1 MLLIQVVITNARR
14 LQLRDV
20 CCKISCKDVILDIT
34 FLCYGINLGLKIF
47 ITSKYLHSTMSVLT
61 QKISREEWL
70 DGVRMKSDSF
80 KSAQTYES
88 CIHKWDEYLK
98 SIPQSE
104 VEIMEELK
112 VKNQDPETYLFLN
125 RYVTWLSKKGLPS
138 NTIQLCFAAL
148 KSWCAS
154 NGVMLYNE
162 YIKRFVSFPKK
173 RKELRVPLT
182 IEIVRTLVEKSTL
195 RTKAILLTLL
205 SSGMRISEVLQLK
218 VSDINPKTSPVEI
231 RVRASTTKTREERLA
246 FLSNEAWE
254 NVKILIENKTDD
266 DFVFVKKFS
275 VPNTLHSFEL
285 LFGKLRASCGFY
297 EKYDNGKNYHVNVHA
312 FRAYFHTQATKVLGG
327 DIAHAILGHHQYLDQ
342 YFRLDKEERGQLYN
356 RLEPYVT
363 VSNEF
368 RQKKLLEEKD
378 RQIEE
383 KDQMIDEMKLMDS
396 RIARLEDA
404 KD

>member
-1 MLLIQVVITNARR
+1 
-14 LQLRDV
+14 
-20 CCKISCKDVILDIT
+20 
-34 FLCYGINLGLKIF
+34 
-47 ITSKYLHSTMSVLT
+47 MSVLT
-61 QKISREEWL
+61 QNASREEWI
-70 DGVRMKSDSF
+70 DRVKMKSDSI
-80 KSAQTYES
+80 KSAITYQT
-88 CIHKWDEYLK
+88 CIDKWDLYLK
-98 SIPQSE
+98 SIGQSE
-104 VEIMEELK
+104 AKVMEELK
-112 VKNQDPETYLFLN
+112 TKTQDPEAYLFLN
-125 RYVTWLSKKGLPS
+125 RYIAWLSKKGYPS
-138 NTIQLCFAAL
+138 STIRLCFFAL
-148 KSWCAS
+148 KSWCAA

-173 RKELRVPLT
+173 RKEIRVPLT
-182 IEIVRTLVEKSTL
+182 IEIIRALADKSTL

-218 VSDINPKTSPVEI
+218 VSDINPKTNPVEI
-231 RVRASTTKTREERLA
+231 RVRASTTKTREERIS
-246 FLSNEAWE
+246 FLSSEAWDQI
-254 NVKILIENKTDD
+254 KLLIENKTEDD
-266 DFVFVKKFS
+266 YIFVKEFV
-275 VPNTLHSFEL
+275 VPTSLTSFEL
-285 LFGKLRASCGFY
+285 VFRKLRTSCGFN
-297 EKYDNGKNYHVNVHA
+297 EKYDNGINYHVNVHA

-342 YFRLDKEERGQLYN
+342 YFRLDKEERGQLYS

-368 RQKKLLEEKD
+368 RQKKMLEEKD